1 MTNIELNK
9 KLYEKMKEEF
19 QNYHDWIITLPSEE
33 VLNHACEYIVKEDVL
48 YSMEYNKLND
58 RQATAMLKMEAP
70 LNDVY
75 LKWSSW
81 DTGYLQDIWFAVE
94 SRADELVRREQQK
107 EKER

>member
-1 MTNIELNK
+1 MTNVELNK

-19 QNYHDWIITLPSEE
+19 ENYHDWIITLPPEE

-48 YSMEYNKLND
+48 YSMEYNNLND
-58 RQATAMLKMEAP
+58 RQAMAMLKTNAP

-75 LKWSSW
+75 LKWNGC
-81 DTGYLQDIWFAVE
+81 DTGYLEDVWKAVE
-94 SRADELVRREQQK
+94 SRANELVRREQQK